1 MHLVAPAE
9 LTRDRVQA
17 KTDSL
22 AEKIAELVGLR
33 GRSRTLLGRRRLSL
47 DGGRGGLGDGYKGGC
62 GLVRS
67 AVLLFRVAVVAAVGL
82 GGSIQALP
90 RAAAAAPGAARLT
103 GTGNDSGHPGPPFS
117 PQSKC

>member
-62 GLVRS
+62 GLGGG
-67 AVLLFRVAVVAAVGL
+67 AVFLFRVAVVAALGL
-82 GGSIQALP
+82 GGTLRRPP
-90 RAAAAAPGAARLT
+90 RAGRARPVDARPA
-103 GTGNDSGHPGPPFS
+103 GTG
-117 PQSKC
+117 